1 MPTSLRWAAV
11 LLSSAA
17 AVSRAQAPG
26 GGRGWGPDTLP
37 VQHAVH
43 GSTVRVDDGGIATLA
58 IDPTMRYVG
67 GHRFVLYGV
76 ADAEQHAFATADASG
91 NVLRFYW
98 IQFERYLPT
107 ATTGRYTYDQ
117 DSAIVRDGLEWRVQA
132 RRYTAPPDSTGDRGA
147 FYALLAKAGLH
158 PPAGAARVRLVHIM
172 GDDRRS
178 ELMIIYAEASS
189 AVGAFSAEELAG
201 LIGRAQV
208 GLNVGRR

>member
-1 MPTSLRWAAV
+1 MLTRLRLAA
-11 LLSSAA
+11 LLQLSVAA
-17 AVSRAQAPG
+17 GALAQLPG
-26 GGRGWGPDTLP
+26 GGRGYGPDTLR
-37 VQHAVH
+37 VRHAVH
-43 GSTVRVDDGGIATLA
+43 GSTVRVDDGGIATLE

-107 ATTGRYTYDQ
+107 STGRYDYDQ
-117 DSAIVRDGLEWRVQA
+117 DSLVTRDGLEWRAQG
-132 RRYTAPPDSTGDRGA
+132 RRYATPPDSTGDRGA
-147 FYALLAKAGLH
+147 FYALLAKAGLR
-158 PPAGAARVRLVHIM
+158 PPSGASRVRLVHLM
-172 GDDRRS
+172 SDDRRS

-189 AVGAFSAEELAG
+189 SIDPLGPAELAR

-208 GLNVGRR
+208 GLHVVRR